1 MLSGKPVNWQEP
13 ITQSDLKDILNS
25 HQNRSKNKLI
35 GKNAMTPGYGS
46 YLFMEFCWPSAK
58 WRNYRPRGLVKA
70 KHTEKI
76 NGRYSWNISL
86 EEAFEIC
93 RSSFSEEHKT

>member
-1 MLSGKPVNWQEP
+1 
-13 ITQSDLKDILNS
+13 
-25 HQNRSKNKLI
+25 
-35 GKNAMTPGYGS
+35 MTPGYGLLLAKCQVEVGCGCLLRFS
-46 YLFMEFCWPSAK
+46 FMN
-58 WRNYRPRGLVKA
+58 RNCRPQGLIKA

-76 NGRYSWNISL
+76 NGHYSWNISL